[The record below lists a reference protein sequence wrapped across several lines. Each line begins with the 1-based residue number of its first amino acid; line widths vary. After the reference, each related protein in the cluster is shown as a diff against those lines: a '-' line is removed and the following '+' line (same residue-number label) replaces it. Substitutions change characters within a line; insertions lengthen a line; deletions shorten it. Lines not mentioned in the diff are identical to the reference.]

1 MKDYIL
7 PVIAILIGIG
17 YYYFQP
23 SGVIESSEE
32 KRIDDKPLAKKNLET
47 KDSED
52 KPIGAVN
59 ASEETRTEDKPLAKK
74 SLENKESQDKPIGV
88 IESPEET
95 RIDDRQIAKKSFEI
109 KESENKEIHGDA
121 FPRRYLSN
129 NWSTNEGPMKLVQ
142 GEDMWVRGFYYF
154 DNNEVRGRVTT
165 RYVQKGSRKI
175 LSGYWV
181 QDKSDQRC
189 DYPRFGS
196 DYWGRLTFDFQGDE
210 FTGVWSYCDDK
221 PKPHYQWNGKLN

>member
-7 PVIAILIGIG
+7 PIIAILIGIG

-23 SGVIESSEE
+23 SVVIESSEE
-32 KRIDDKPLAKKNLET
+32 KRIDDKPLAKKNLES
-47 KDSED
+47 KDSEN

-59 ASEETRTEDKPLAKK
+59 SSEETRTEDKPLDKNN
-74 SLENKESQDKPIGV
+74 LENQESEDKPIGV
-88 IESPEET
+88 IERPEEK
-95 RIDDRQIAKKSFEI
+95 RIDDKPIAKNNL
-109 KESENKEIHGDA
+109 ESKNSEDKEIYGDP
-121 FPRRYLSN
+121 FPRRYLRK
-129 NWSTNEGPMKLVQ
+129 NWSTSEGPMKLVQ

-196 DYWGRLTFDFQGDE
+196 DYWGRLTFDFQGDQ
-210 FTGVWSYCDDK
+210 FTGPWSYCDDK
-221 PKPHYQWNGKLN
+221 PKPHYQWNGRLN